1 MWSKQM
7 HLMRTL
13 LDLVRGMGGGGK
25 GRGFGGKEKSRAVLL
40 GKLKGA
46 QCSKPAKSRVPSI
59 CFA

>member
-1 MWSKQM
+1 M

-59 CFA
+59 